1 MIESKLKYLMKFR
14 GIREI
19 NRRELHSNLH
29 SRTKVIEMHKR
40 NLAAKM
46 VMEMPIEFLDEVFNM
61 HEKETDSGIEIRS
74 EVILKEKF
82 DQIIPNRE

>member
-1 MIESKLKYLMKFR
+1 MTDPMKFR

-19 NRRELHSNLH
+19 HRRELHSKSH

-61 HEKETDSGIEIRS
+61 HEKETEFGIEIRG
-74 EVILKEKF
+74 EIILKEKF
-82 DQIIPNRE
+82 DPIIPHKE